1 MTKAGQNQ
9 RYEKDYFTTGLTE
22 KSRRNTRDILLDF
35 LGNQTVN
42 KKAKNIS
49 RKAKTKKRK

>member
-1 MTKAGQNQ
+1 MGTKSGQNQ

-35 LGNQTVN
+35 MGAQTVN
-42 KKAKNIS
+42 KKAKNIA
-49 RKAKTKKRK
+49 RKSKRKK